1 MRRYASSINTT
12 MRSGSVAFQSY
23 KEINMSKTYT
33 IKDRTWARKAKDTI
47 RNKAETRREI
57 RERIQD
63 DDFKTLMR
71 NNGVVPIKG
80 GR

>member
-1 MRRYASSINTT
+1 
-12 MRSGSVAFQSY
+12 
-23 KEINMSKTYT
+23 MSKSYT
-33 IKDRTWARKAKDTI
+33 IKDRTWARKAKETI

-63 DDFKTLMR
+63 EDFKTIMR

-80 GR
+80 SR